1 MMPPNH
7 SLITRLTCL
16 AVACSS
22 YTTNAFSSSGVII
35 NRNHQLTKTST
46 STSITQYASLAPE
59 ELERS
64 ENNPSTKFGSPIS
77 EGLKDANR
85 FTIGFLKGAV
95 FDTVFAGEG
104 REFARFYALETIAR
118 EFFNTSIHSI
128 ALLHCMLIYTH
139 VLNHVGFILLL
150 FRCSLLFIPQCFAP
164 VSASEWCIMLYIF
177 LCLDRILCIYSYV
190 LQYISPL

>member
-7 SLITRLTCL
+7 SLITLLTCL

-46 STSITQYASLAPE
+46 STTTLITQYASLAPE

-104 REFARFYALETIAR
+104 RDFARFYALETIAR
-118 EFFNTSIHSI
+118 EFFNRYLSIV
-128 ALLHCMLIYTH
+128 LHY
-139 VLNHVGFILLL
+139 
-150 FRCSLLFIPQCFAP
+150 
-164 VSASEWCIMLYIF
+164 CIV
-177 LCLDRILCIYSYV
+177 C
-190 LQYISPL
+190 

>member
-7 SLITRLTCL
+7 SLITLLTCL

-46 STSITQYASLAPE
+46 TTSITQYASLAPE

-118 EFFNTSIHSI
+118 ELVYI
-128 ALLHCMLIYTH
+128 ALLHCML
-139 VLNHVGFILLL
+139 
-150 FRCSLLFIPQCFAP
+150 
-164 VSASEWCIMLYIF
+164 CI
-177 LCLDRILCIYSYV
+177 
-190 LQYISPL
+190 